1 MKSERGSR
9 HLIFKTCIAM
19 GFALGIV
26 LLWQTISTYIY
37 VSGNMMMQAAQRDAD
52 QRRASLQHAIRPG
65 MGGSQ
70 ETPSLDAV
78 LVESIEEWKDQVA
91 WIRILN
97 DAGMEIAAVGTVP
110 KTVGNA
116 PLNSGPKVDQTT
128 EGDALVATYPFS
140 VGRSRGMRLEI
151 AVYLNSV
158 SASFASLRQNLITGV
173 SAALAL
179 MGALIILALRFPKYV
194 RGQQVQG
201 QVELA
206 RRVQADLLPERDS
219 RLPNFDFAAECIP
232 AGDVGGDFCDMFRI
246 GDNRTA
252 FVLGDV
258 SGKGISAA
266 LLMALIHG
274 AIQSMSW
281 TRSAQDHEN
290 ATRSLNAL
298 LCRKTATERFSTLF
312 WGYFD
317 PKTSVLR
324 YINAGHLPPLLIR
337 AGEFGNLEVQRLET
351 GGPVLGLIPD
361 APFTQGQQ
369 VIRKGDVLVAFSDGI
384 VEAPNFNSE
393 EFGEQRLIDAIRDGW
408 KDSACGIRNSVLNR
422 VRAYMNNGQA
432 VDDQTLMV
440 VQFKDATVEAT
451 PLLKGESAATGSRR
465 PRRARGTLIYPSP
478 SLPANLSLQAGDS
491 TSSARQGMPS
501 DCQVTA

>member
-9 HLIFKTCIAM
+9 HLIFKTCIAV

-37 VSGNMMMQAAQRDAD
+37 VSGNMITQAARRDAD
-52 QRRASLQHAIRPG
+52 QKRATLQRAIRPG
-65 MGGSQ
+65 ISGSH
-70 ETPSLDAV
+70 EFPNLESV
-78 LVESIEEWKDQVA
+78 LTDSIEEWKDQVA

-97 DAGMEIAAVGTVP
+97 AEGMVVAAAGKAPGSAGLTLLKPEPQIQ
-110 KTVGNA
+110 KTPFG
-116 PLNSGPKVDQTT
+116 
-128 EGDALVATYPFS
+128 GDALVATYPFN
-140 VGRSRGMRLEI
+140 VGRSRGMRLDVAI
-151 AVYLNSV
+151 YLNSV
-158 SASFASLRQNLITGV
+158 SASFASLRQNLIIGV
-173 SAALAL
+173 SASLAL
-179 MGALIILALRFPKYV
+179 MGALIILVLRFPRYL

-206 RRVQADLLPERDS
+206 RRVQSDLLPECDS
-219 RLPNFDFAAECIP
+219 RLPNFDFSAECIP
-232 AGDVGGDFCDMFRI
+232 AGEVGGDFCDMFRI

-274 AIQSMSW
+274 AIHSMSW

-290 ATRSLNAL
+290 ATDSLNTL

-317 PKTSVLR
+317 PKTSMLQ

-337 AGEFGNLEVQRLET
+337 TGEFGNLEVKRLEA

-361 APFTQGQQ
+361 TPFSQGQL

-408 KDSACGIRNSVLNR
+408 NDSPSGMRNSVFDR
-422 VRAYMNNGQA
+422 VRSYMNNGQA
-432 VDDQTLMV
+432 VDDQTLMIV
-440 VQFKDATVEAT
+440 RFKDPVVESI
-451 PLLKGESAATGSRR
+451 PLERPLELAAVG
-465 PRRARGTLIYPSP
+465 
-478 SLPANLSLQAGDS
+478 
-491 TSSARQGMPS
+491 
-501 DCQVTA
+501 

>member
-1 MKSERGSR
+1 MKSDDRSK

-19 GFALGIV
+19 GFALGVV

-37 VSGNMMMQAAQRDAD
+37 VSGNMMTQAAVKDAD
-52 QRRASLQHAIRPG
+52 QKRASLQRAVRPG
-65 MGGSQ
+65 ISGSH
-70 ETPSLDAV
+70 ESPNLEAV
-78 LVESIEEWKDQVA
+78 LAESVEEWKDQVA

-97 DAGMEIAAVGTVP
+97 DKGDVLAAAGPVQESAA
-110 KTVGNA
+110 
-116 PLNSGPKVDQTT
+116 
-128 EGDALVATYPFS
+128 GDAFVASYPFGF
-140 VGRSRGMRLEI
+140 GRSRGMRVEI
-151 AVYLNSV
+151 AIYLSSV
-158 SASFASLRQNLITGV
+158 SASFASLRENLITGV

-179 MGALIILALRFPKYV
+179 MAALIILVLRFPKYL

-206 RRVQADLLPERDS
+206 RRVQADLLPARDMES
-219 RLPNFDFAAECIP
+219 RNFDFAAECIP
-232 AGDVGGDFCDMFRI
+232 AGDVGGDFCDMFRTA
-246 GDNRTA
+246 DNRTA

-281 TRSAQDHEN
+281 TRSARDHEN
-290 ATRSLNAL
+290 ATASLNTL

-324 YINAGHLPPLLIR
+324 YINAGHLPPLLVR
-337 AGEFGNLEVQRLET
+337 TGEFGNLEVHRLET

-361 APFTQGQQ
+361 IPFTQGQQ
-369 VIRKGDVLVAFSDGI
+369 TIRKGDVLVAFSDGI
-384 VEAPNFNSE
+384 VEASNLNSE

-408 KDSACGIRNSVLNR
+408 DDSAISIRNSVLNR
-422 VRAYMNNGQA
+422 VRYYMKDDSA
-432 VDDQTLMV
+432 ADDQTLFIV
-440 VQFKDATVEAT
+440 RFKE
-451 PLLKGESAATGSRR
+451 LSGSSL
-465 PRRARGTLIYPSP
+465 TL
-478 SLPANLSLQAGDS
+478 N
-491 TSSARQGMPS
+491 ARQEMLS
-501 DCQVTA
+501 DHPVRA

>member
-9 HLIFKTCIAM
+9 HLIFKTCIAV
-19 GFALGIV
+19 GFVLGIV

-37 VSGNMMMQAAQRDAD
+37 VSGNMMTQAAQRDAD
-52 QRRASLQHAIRPG
+52 QKRAVLQRSIRPG
-65 MGGSQ
+65 ISGSP
-70 ETPSLDAV
+70 ESPNLDSLLAD
-78 LVESIEEWKDQVA
+78 SIDEWKDQVA

-97 DAGMEIAAVGTVP
+97 ADGLVITGAGKLPKSSGIALSMREPEIE
-110 KTVGNA
+110 KT
-116 PLNSGPKVDQTT
+116 PL
-128 EGDALVATYPFS
+128 GDVLVATYPYS
-140 VGRSRGMRLEI
+140 VGHSRGLKLEV

-179 MGALIILALRFPKYV
+179 MAALILLVLRFPKYLQ
-194 RGQQVQG
+194 GQQVQG

-232 AGDVGGDFCDMFRI
+232 AGEVGGDFCDMFRI
-246 GDNRTA
+246 GDERTA
-252 FVLGDV
+252 FILGDV

-281 TRSAQDHEN
+281 TRSSQDHEN

-317 PKTSVLR
+317 PKTSILR

-337 AGEFGNLEVQRLET
+337 GGEFGNLEVKRLET

-361 APFTQGQQ
+361 TPFSQGQL

-393 EFGEQRLIDAIRDGW
+393 EFGERRLIDAIREGW
-408 KDSACGIRNSVLNR
+408 NDSAGGIRNSVLNR
-422 VRAYMNNGQA
+422 VRSYMNGEQA
-432 VDDQTLMV
+432 ADDQTLMV
-440 VQFKDATVEAT
+440 IRFKDPAAEEL
-451 PLLKGESAATGSRR
+451 PRLKEEGVAKVSGLARR
-465 PRRARGTLIYPSP
+465 VRQTLIYP
-478 SLPANLSLQAGDS
+478 LPSLQAAGAHAGGS
-491 TSSARQGMPS
+491 TSSARQETPS

>member
-1 MKSERGSR
+1 MKSDDRSK

-19 GFALGIV
+19 GFVLGLV

-37 VSGNMMMQAAQRDAD
+37 VSGNMMTQAANKDAD
-52 QRRASLQHAIRPG
+52 QKRASLQRAIRPG
-65 MGGSQ
+65 ISGSS
-70 ETPSLDAV
+70 ESPNLEAV
-78 LVESIEEWKDQVA
+78 LAESFEEWKDQVA

-97 DAGMEIAAVGTVP
+97 DSGKVLAAAGPVQDTDP
-110 KTVGNA
+110 
-116 PLNSGPKVDQTT
+116 S
-128 EGDALVATYPFS
+128 DAFVASYPFGF
-140 VGRSRGMRLEI
+140 GRSRGMRLEI
-151 AVYLNSV
+151 AIYLSSV
-158 SASFASLRQNLITGV
+158 SASFASLRENLITGV

-179 MGALIILALRFPKYV
+179 MGALIILALRFPKYL

-206 RRVQADLLPERDS
+206 RRVQADLLPARDTES
-219 RLPNFDFAAECIP
+219 PNFDFAAECIP

-246 GDNRTA
+246 ADNRTA

-281 TRSAQDHEN
+281 TRSARDHEN
-290 ATRSLNAL
+290 ATASLNAL

-317 PKTSVLR
+317 PRTSVLR
-324 YINAGHLPPLLIR
+324 YINAGHLPPLLVR

-361 APFTQGQQ
+361 IPFTQGQQ

-384 VEAPNFNSE
+384 VEAPDFNND
-393 EFGEQRLIDAIRDGW
+393 EFGEQRLIEAIRDGW
-408 KDSACGIRNSVLNR
+408 NDSAIGIRNSVLNR
-422 VRAYMNNGQA
+422 VRSYMKDDQA
-432 VDDQTLMV
+432 ADDQTLFIV
-440 VQFKDATVEAT
+440 RFKDVAVSSIA
-451 PLLKGESAATGSRR
+451 
-465 PRRARGTLIYPSP
+465 
-478 SLPANLSLQAGDS
+478 S
-491 TSSARQGMPS
+491 TARQEMRS
-501 DCQVTA
+501 DHQVPA